1 MAGER
6 ILVVDDAP
14 DILEALV
21 ITLNDASFE
30 TLGAPDGRTALRSF
44 LRVPTTA
51 GCAVELVEEAAD
63 AADDERR
70 RSVPTGTCDV
80 RCTGGVPERCRRYR
94 PEDRSTQGRR
104 RRLHRQRRQL
114 Q

>member
-51 GCAVELVEEAAD
+51 GCARPGD
-63 AADDERR
+63 ADDERR